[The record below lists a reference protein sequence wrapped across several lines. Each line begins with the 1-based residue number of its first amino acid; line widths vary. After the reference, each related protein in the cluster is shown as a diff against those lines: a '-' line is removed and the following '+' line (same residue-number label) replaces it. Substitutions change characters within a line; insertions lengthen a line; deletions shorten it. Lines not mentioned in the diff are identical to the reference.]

1 MPIIIIKIK
10 KMNYQVLIKN
20 IDTVNE
26 VEGYWSDQDLIALL
40 GKFNYPDGAT
50 ADKSSLPE
58 LLEMAISDY
67 EPNEAAQIVLEY
79 KLGDQ
84 LGAGQIEQISNNML
98 IDKVC
103 EEYPEIHMQGTMFHV
118 NQLLFK
124 AYNGKFPNA
133 KASVVH
139 FSMTPMDGELRKL
152 TAENVLKLLN
162 NGLSDR
168 NLIKRLFEN
177 QISQNIPFPE
187 AESIIWELTTEDN
200 VNYSLVTSENWI
212 NKEDITEYEFESVLE
227 EIENEA

>member
-1 MPIIIIKIK
+1 
-10 KMNYQVLIKN
+10 MNYQVAIKN

-26 VEGYWSDQDLIALL
+26 VEGYWSDADFVVLL
-40 GKFNYPDGAT
+40 QKFNYPDGAT
-50 ADKSSLPE
+50 AENSTLPE

-84 LGAGQIEQISNNML
+84 LSEGQIEQISNNML

-103 EEYPEIHMQGTMFHV
+103 EEYPEIHMQGTLFHV

-133 KASVVH
+133 KASAVH
-139 FSMTPMDGELRKL
+139 FSMTPTEGEVQKL
-152 TAENVLKLLN
+152 TSENILKLLN

-177 QISQNIPFPE
+177 QMSQNIPFPE
-187 AESIIWELTTEDN
+187 AQGIVWVLNTKDD
-200 VNYSLVTSENWI
+200 VNYSLITSANWI
-212 NKEDITEYEFESVLE
+212 NKEDITESEFEAVLE

>member
-1 MPIIIIKIK
+1 
-10 KMNYQVLIKN
+10 MNYQVVINN

-26 VEGYWSDQDLIALL
+26 VEGYWSDEDLIVLL
-40 GKFNYPDGAT
+40 EKFNYPDGAT
-50 ADKSSLPE
+50 AEKSSLPE

-79 KLGDQ
+79 KLGEQ
-84 LGAGQIEQISNNML
+84 LSEGQIEQISNNML

-103 EEYPEIHMQGTMFHV
+103 EEYPEIHMQGTLFHV

-133 KASVVH
+133 KASIVH
-139 FSMTPMDGELRKL
+139 FSMTPIDGEMQKL

-200 VNYSLVTSENWI
+200 INYNLVTSENWI
-212 NKEDITEYEFESVLE
+212 NKDDITESEFESVLE
-227 EIENEA
+227 QIEDEA

>member
-1 MPIIIIKIK
+1 M
-10 KMNYQVLIKN
+10 MNYQIVIKN

-26 VEGYWSDQDLIALL
+26 VEGYWSDEDFIALL
-40 GKFNYPDGAT
+40 EKFNYPDGAT
-50 ADKSSLPE
+50 AEKSSLPE

-67 EPNEAAQIVLEY
+67 EPNEAAQIVLHY
-79 KLGDQ
+79 KLGDK
-84 LGAGQIEQISNNML
+84 LSEGQIDQISNDML

-103 EEYPEIHMQGTMFHV
+103 EEYPEIHMQGTLFHV

-133 KASVVH
+133 KASIVH
-139 FSMTPMDGELRKL
+139 FSMTPTDGETQKL

-187 AESIIWELTTEDN
+187 AESIIWDLTTDDDI
-200 VNYSLVTSENWI
+200 NYDLVTSENWI
-212 NKEDITEYEFESVLE
+212 NKEDINESEFESVLE
-227 EIENEA
+227 EVEDVI

>member
-1 MPIIIIKIK
+1 MPVIIIKINR
-10 KMNYQVLIKN
+10 MNYQVVINN

-26 VEGYWSDQDLIALL
+26 VEGYWSDEDLIALL
-40 GKFNYPDGAT
+40 EKFNYPDGAT

-84 LGAGQIEQISNNML
+84 LSEGQIEQISNNML

-103 EEYPEIHMQGTMFHV
+103 EEYPEIHMQGTLFHV

-139 FSMTPMDGELRKL
+139 FSMTPTDGEAQKL
-152 TAENVLKLLN
+152 TPENVLKLLN

-200 VNYSLVTSENWI
+200 INYDLVTSENWI
-212 NKEDITEYEFESVLE
+212 NKDDIEESEFESVLE
-227 EIENEA
+227 EVEDVA

>member
-1 MPIIIIKIK
+1 
-10 KMNYQVLIKN
+10 MNYQVVIKN

-26 VEGYWSDQDLIALL
+26 VEGYWSDEDFIQLL

-50 ADKSSLPE
+50 AEKSSLPE

-79 KLGDQ
+79 KLGNQ
-84 LGAGQIEQISNNML
+84 LTEGQIGQISNDML

-103 EEYPEIHMQGTMFHV
+103 EEYPEIHMQGTLFHV

-133 KASVVH
+133 KASIVH
-139 FSMTPMDGELRKL
+139 FSMTPTDGETQKL

-187 AESIIWELTTEDN
+187 AESIIWELKTEDN
-200 VNYSLVTSENWI
+200 INYDLVTSENWI
-212 NKEDITEYEFESVLE
+212 NKEDINESEFESVLE
-227 EIENEA
+227 EIEDEA

>member
-1 MPIIIIKIK
+1 M
-10 KMNYQVLIKN
+10 MNYQVVIKN

-26 VEGYWSDQDLIALL
+26 VEGYWSDEDFIQLL

-50 ADKSSLPE
+50 AEKSSLPE

-67 EPNEAAQIVLEY
+67 EANEAAAIVLEY
-79 KLGDQ
+79 KLGEE
-84 LGAGQIEQISNNML
+84 LTEGQVEQISNNML

-103 EEYPEIHMQGTMFHV
+103 EEYPEIHMQGTLFHV

-133 KASVVH
+133 KASIVH
-139 FSMTPMDGELRKL
+139 FSMTPTDGEAQKL
-152 TAENVLKLLN
+152 IAENVLKLLN
-162 NGLSDR
+162 KGLSDR

-200 VNYSLVTSENWI
+200 INYDLVTSENWI
-212 NKEDITEYEFESVLE
+212 NKEDINESEFESVLE
-227 EIENEA
+227 EVEDAA

>member
-1 MPIIIIKIK
+1 
-10 KMNYQVLIKN
+10 MNYQVVISN
-20 IDTVNE
+20 INTVNE
-26 VEGYWSDQDLIALL
+26 VEGYWSDEDLIALL
-40 GKFNYPDGAT
+40 EKFNYSDGAT

-67 EPNEAAQIVLEY
+67 EANEAAQIVLEY

-84 LGAGQIEQISNNML
+84 LTEGQIEQISNNML

-103 EEYPEIHMQGTMFHV
+103 EEYPEIHMQGTLFHV

-133 KASVVH
+133 KASIVH
-139 FSMTPMDGELRKL
+139 FSMTPTDGETQKL

-177 QISQNIPFPE
+177 QISQNILFPE
-187 AESIIWELTTEDN
+187 AEGIIWELTTEDN
-200 VNYSLVTSENWI
+200 INYNLVTSENWI
-212 NKEDITEYEFESVLE
+212 NKDDIEESEFESVLE
-227 EIENEA
+227 EVEDVA

>member
-1 MPIIIIKIK
+1 
-10 KMNYQVLIKN
+10 MNYQIVIKR

-26 VEGYWSDQDLIALL
+26 VEGYWSDEDLIQLL
-40 GKFNYPDGAT
+40 EKFNYPDGAT
-50 ADKSSLPE
+50 ADKASLPE

-67 EPNEAAQIVLEY
+67 EPNEAAEIVLKY
-79 KLGDQ
+79 KLGTELND
-84 LGAGQIEQISNNML
+84 GQIEQISHNML

-103 EEYPEIHMQGTMFHV
+103 EEYPEIQMQGTLFHI

-139 FSMTPMDGELRKL
+139 FSITPTDGEVQKL

-177 QISQNIPFPE
+177 QISQNISFPE
-187 AESIIWELTTEDN
+187 AEGIVWELTTEDDI
-200 VNYSLVTSENWI
+200 NYNLVTSENWI
-212 NKEDITEYEFESVLE
+212 NKEDITEYEFESILE
-227 EIENEA
+227 EIEDEA

>member
-1 MPIIIIKIK
+1 M
-10 KMNYQVLIKN
+10 MNYQVVIKN

-26 VEGYWSDQDLIALL
+26 VEGYWSDEDFIQLL
-40 GKFNYPDGAT
+40 GKFNYPDGST
-50 ADKSSLPE
+50 AEKSSLPE

-67 EPNEAAQIVLEY
+67 EANEAAAIVLEY
-79 KLGDQ
+79 KLGEE
-84 LGAGQIEQISNNML
+84 LTEGQVEQISNNML

-103 EEYPEIHMQGTMFHV
+103 EEYPEIHMQGTLFHV

-133 KASVVH
+133 KASIVH
-139 FSMTPMDGELRKL
+139 FSMTPTDGEAQKL

-162 NGLSDR
+162 KGLSDR

-200 VNYSLVTSENWI
+200 INYDLVTSENWI
-212 NKEDITEYEFESVLE
+212 NKEDINESEFESVLE
-227 EIENEA
+227 EVEDAA

>member
-1 MPIIIIKIK
+1 
-10 KMNYQVLIKN
+10 MNYQIVIKN

-26 VEGYWSDQDLIALL
+26 IEGYWSDEDFIALL
-40 GKFNYPDGAT
+40 EKFNYPDGAT
-50 ADKSSLPE
+50 AEKSSLPE

-67 EPNEAAQIVLEY
+67 EPNEAAQIVLHY

-84 LGAGQIEQISNNML
+84 LSEGQIDQISNDML

-103 EEYPEIHMQGTMFHV
+103 EEYPEIHMQGTLFHV

-133 KASVVH
+133 KASIVH
-139 FSMTPMDGELRKL
+139 FSMTPTDGETQKL

-162 NGLSDR
+162 KGLSER

-187 AESIIWELTTEDN
+187 AESIVWDLKTDDDI
-200 VNYSLVTSENWI
+200 NYDLVTSENWI
-212 NKEDITEYEFESVLE
+212 NKEDINESEFESTLE
-227 EIENEA
+227 EVEDAA

>member
-1 MPIIIIKIK
+1 M
-10 KMNYQVLIKN
+10 MNYQIVIKN

-26 VEGYWSDQDLIALL
+26 VKGYWSDQDFIHLL

-50 ADKSSLPE
+50 AEKSSLPE

-67 EPNEAAQIVLEY
+67 EPNEAAAIVLDY

-84 LGAGQIEQISNNML
+84 LSEGQIEQISNNML

-103 EEYPEIHMQGTMFHV
+103 EEYPEIHMQGTLFHV

-139 FSMTPMDGELRKL
+139 FSMTPTDGDLRKL

-187 AESIIWELTTEDN
+187 AEAIIWELTTEDN
-200 VNYSLVTSENWI
+200 VNYDLVTSENWI

-227 EIENEA
+227 EVEDVA

>member
-1 MPIIIIKIK
+1 M
-10 KMNYQVLIKN
+10 MNYQVVIKN

-26 VEGYWSDQDLIALL
+26 LEGYWSDEDFVELL

-67 EPNEAAQIVLEY
+67 EPNEAAQIVLDY

-84 LGAGQIEQISNNML
+84 LSEGQIEQISNNML

-103 EEYPEIHMQGTMFHV
+103 EEYPEIHMQGALFHT

-139 FSMTPMDGELRKL
+139 FSMTPTNGEVQKL

-162 NGLSDR
+162 KGLSDR

-177 QISQNIPFPE
+177 QMSQNIPFPE
-187 AESIIWELTTEDN
+187 AAAIIWELKTEDD
-200 VNYSLVTSENWI
+200 VNYTLFTSENWL
-212 NKEDITEYEFESVLE
+212 NKEDVTDSEFEAVLE
-227 EIENEA
+227 EIEEEA

>member
-1 MPIIIIKIK
+1 
-10 KMNYQVLIKN
+10 MNYQVVIKN

-26 VEGYWSDQDLIALL
+26 VEGYWSDEDLVVLL
-40 GKFNYPDGAT
+40 QKFNFPDGAT
-50 ADKSSLPE
+50 AEKSSLPE

-79 KLGDQ
+79 KLGDE

-103 EEYPEIHMQGTMFHV
+103 EEYPEIHMQGRLFHV

-139 FSMTPMDGELRKL
+139 FSMTPTNGETQKL
-152 TAENVLKLLN
+152 TAENILKLLN

-168 NLIKRLFEN
+168 NLIKRLFED
-177 QISQNIPFPE
+177 QMSKNIPFPE
-187 AESIIWELTTEDN
+187 AESIIWELTTEDD
-200 VNYSLVTSENWI
+200 VNYNLVTSENWI
-212 NKEDITEYEFESVLE
+212 NKDDVTASEFESVLE
-227 EIENEA
+227 EVEDEA

>member
-1 MPIIIIKIK
+1 
-10 KMNYQVLIKN
+10 MNYQIVIKN

-26 VEGYWSDQDLIALL
+26 IEGYWSDEDFIALL
-40 GKFNYPDGAT
+40 EKFNYPDGAT
-50 ADKSSLPE
+50 AEKSSLPE

-67 EPNEAAQIVLEY
+67 EPNEAAQIVLHY

-84 LGAGQIEQISNNML
+84 LSEGQIDQISNDML

-103 EEYPEIHMQGTMFHV
+103 EEYPEIHMQGTLFHV

-133 KASVVH
+133 KASIVH
-139 FSMTPMDGELRKL
+139 FSLTPTDGESQKL

-187 AESIIWELTTEDN
+187 AESIIWELKTEDN
-200 VNYSLVTSENWI
+200 INYDLVTSENWI
-212 NKEDITEYEFESVLE
+212 NKEDINESEFESVLE
-227 EIENEA
+227 EVEDVT

>member
-1 MPIIIIKIK
+1 
-10 KMNYQVLIKN
+10 MNYQVVIKN

-26 VEGYWSDQDLIALL
+26 VEGYWSDEDLVVLL
-40 GKFNYPDGAT
+40 QKFNYPDGAT
-50 ADKSSLPE
+50 VEKSTLPE

-79 KLGDQ
+79 KLGDE
-84 LGAGQIEQISNNML
+84 LSGGQIEQISNNML

-103 EEYPEIHMQGTMFHV
+103 EEYPEIHMQGRLFHV

-139 FSMTPMDGELRKL
+139 FSMTPTDGETQKL
-152 TAENVLKLLN
+152 TAENILKLLN

-177 QISQNIPFPE
+177 QMSQNIPFPE
-187 AESIIWELTTEDN
+187 AESIIWELTTEDD
-200 VNYSLVTSENWI
+200 VNYNLVTSENWI
-212 NKEDITEYEFESVLE
+212 NKDDVIASEFESVLE
-227 EIENEA
+227 EVEDEA

>member
-1 MPIIIIKIK
+1 M
-10 KMNYQVLIKN
+10 MNYQIVIQN

-26 VEGYWSDQDLIALL
+26 IEGYWSDEDFIALL
-40 GKFNYPDGAT
+40 EKFNYPDGAT
-50 ADKSSLPE
+50 AEKSSLPE

-67 EPNEAAQIVLEY
+67 EPNEAAQIVLHY

-84 LGAGQIEQISNNML
+84 LSEGQIDQISNNML

-103 EEYPEIHMQGTMFHV
+103 EEYPEIHMQGTLFHV

-124 AYNGKFPNA
+124 GYNGKFPNA
-133 KASVVH
+133 KASIVH
-139 FSMTPMDGELRKL
+139 FSMTPTDGEPQKL

-187 AESIIWELTTEDN
+187 ADSIVWDLKTDDDT
-200 VNYSLVTSENWI
+200 NYDLVTSENWI
-212 NKEDITEYEFESVLE
+212 NKEDINESEFESILE
-227 EIENEA
+227 EAEDVV

>member
-1 MPIIIIKIK
+1 MNYQIIIKR
-10 KMNYQVLIKN
+10 

-26 VEGYWSDQDLIALL
+26 VEGYWSDEDFIQLL
-40 GKFNYPDGAT
+40 EKFNFPDAAT
-50 ADKSSLPE
+50 AEKKNLPE

-67 EPNEAAQIVLEY
+67 EPNEAAEIVLAY
-79 KLGDQ
+79 KLSEE
-84 LGAGQIEQISNNML
+84 LNEGQIEQISHNML

-103 EEYPEIHMQGTMFHV
+103 EEYPEIHLQGTLFHI

-139 FSMTPMDGELRKL
+139 FSMTPVDGEVKEL

-168 NLIKRLFEN
+168 NLIKRLFDD
-177 QISQNIPFPE
+177 QMSKNIPFPE
-187 AESIIWELTTEDN
+187 AEGIIWELNTEDN

-212 NKEDITEYEFESVLE
+212 NNEDITASEFEGILE
-227 EIENEA
+227 EIEEEV

>member
-1 MPIIIIKIK
+1 MMNYQIIIKR
-10 KMNYQVLIKN
+10 

-26 VEGYWSDQDLIALL
+26 VEGYWSDEDLIQLL
-40 GKFNYPDGAT
+40 ERFNYPDGAT
-50 ADKSSLPE
+50 AEKKNLPE

-67 EPNEAAQIVLEY
+67 EPNEAAEIVLKY
-79 KLGDQ
+79 KLGDK
-84 LGAGQIEQISNNML
+84 LNEGQIEQIAHNML

-103 EEYPEIHMQGTMFHV
+103 EEYPEIDMQGTLFHV

-139 FSMTPMDGELRKL
+139 FSMTPTDGAVQKL

-168 NLIKRLFEN
+168 NLIKRLFED
-177 QISQNIPFPE
+177 QMSQNIPFPE
-187 AESIIWELTTEDN
+187 AQGIVWELITNDDI
-200 VNYSLVTSENWI
+200 NYSLVTSENWI

-227 EIENEA
+227 EIEDEA

>member
-1 MPIIIIKIK
+1 
-10 KMNYQVLIKN
+10 MNYQVVINN

-26 VEGYWSDQDLIALL
+26 VEGYWSDEDLIALL
-40 GKFNYPDGAT
+40 EKFNYPDGAT

-84 LGAGQIEQISNNML
+84 LSEGQIEQISNNML

-103 EEYPEIHMQGTMFHV
+103 EEYPEIHMQGTLFHV

-133 KASVVH
+133 KASIVH
-139 FSMTPMDGELRKL
+139 FSMTPTEGEAQKL

-187 AESIIWELTTEDN
+187 AESIIWELRTEDN
-200 VNYSLVTSENWI
+200 TNYDLVTSENWI
-212 NKEDITEYEFESVLE
+212 NKDDIEESEFESVLE
-227 EIENEA
+227 EVEDVA

>member
-1 MPIIIIKIK
+1 M
-10 KMNYQVLIKN
+10 MNYQIVIQN

-26 VEGYWSDQDLIALL
+26 IEGYWSDEDFIALL
-40 GKFNYPDGAT
+40 EKFNYPDGAT
-50 ADKSSLPE
+50 AEKSSLPE

-67 EPNEAAQIVLEY
+67 EPNEAAQIVLHY

-84 LGAGQIEQISNNML
+84 LSEGQIHQISNDML

-103 EEYPEIHMQGTMFHV
+103 EEYPEIHMQGTLFHV

-133 KASVVH
+133 KASIVH
-139 FSMTPMDGELRKL
+139 FSMTPNDGEPQKL

-187 AESIIWELTTEDN
+187 ADSIVWDLKTDDDT
-200 VNYSLVTSENWI
+200 NYDLVTSENWI
-212 NKEDITEYEFESVLE
+212 NKEDINESEFESILE
-227 EIENEA
+227 EAEDVV

>member
-1 MPIIIIKIK
+1 
-10 KMNYQVLIKN
+10 MNYQIAIKN

-26 VEGYWSDQDLIALL
+26 VEGYWSDGDLIQLL
-40 GKFNYPDGAT
+40 EKFNYPDGAT
-50 ADKSSLPE
+50 AEKASLPE

-67 EPNEAAQIVLEY
+67 EPNEAAEIVLKY
-79 KLGDQ
+79 KFPDRLSD
-84 LGAGQIEQISNNML
+84 GQIEQISHNML

-103 EEYPEIHMQGTMFHV
+103 EEYPEIDMQGTLFHT

-133 KASVVH
+133 KASVVY
-139 FSMTPMDGELRKL
+139 FSMEPADGGVQKL

-177 QISQNIPFPE
+177 QMSQNIPFPE
-187 AESIIWELTTEDN
+187 AKDIIWELKTEDD
-200 VNYSLVTSENWI
+200 VNYILVTSENWI

-227 EIENEA
+227 DIEEEV